1 MISFPNC
8 KINIGLN
15 IVSKRSDGYHD
26 IETVFYPLA
35 LCDALEVLPAGINC
49 SKDEF
54 SVEGIK
60 LEGDPEQNLCM
71 KALRLMQ
78 KEISLPFLKIVLMK
92 KIPVG
97 AGLGGGSSDAAFTLK
112 MLNSFKGAGLS
123 DEHLIKMTSVLG
135 SDCAFFI
142 ANKPVFAIEKGDK
155 MSSISL
161 HLEGLTIVIVKP
173 PIFVST
179 AYAYSVISPT
189 KPAHSLRELIQLP
202 VAEWRDVVKNDFE
215 DPIFSHYPE
224 IAAIKKRMYE
234 MGALYASMSG
244 SGSSV
249 FGIFNGSVN
258 APADFPGCFY
268 HEEKATSTI

>member
-15 IVSKRSDGYHD
+15 IVGKRSDGYHN
-26 IETVFYPLA
+26 IETVFYPLT
-35 LCDALEVLPAGINC
+35 LCDALEVLPADK
-49 SKDEF
+49 SRSEDEF
-54 SVEGIK
+54 SIEGLK

-78 KEISLPFLKIVLMK
+78 KEIALPSLKIVLMK

-112 MLNSFKGAGLS
+112 MLNTFIDAGFS
-123 DEHLIKMTSVLG
+123 EERLIKMASLIG

-142 ANKPVFAIEKGDK
+142 VNKPVFANGKGDQ
-155 MSSISL
+155 MSQVSL
-161 HLEGLTIVIVKP
+161 CLEGLTIVIVKP
-173 PIFVST
+173 AIFVST
-179 AYAYSVISPT
+179 TNAYSETTPV
-189 KPAHSLRELIQLP
+189 KPAHSLKELIRLP
-202 VAEWRDVVKNDFE
+202 VAEWRNFIKNDFE
-215 DPIFSHYPE
+215 DSIFSRHPE

-234 MGALYASMSG
+234 MGAQYASMSG

-249 FGIFNGSVN
+249 FGLFKGPVN

-268 HEEKATSTI
+268 HEEKCKSTI

>member
-15 IVSKRSDGYHD
+15 IVGKRSDGYHN
-26 IETVFYPLA
+26 IETVFYPLT
-35 LCDALEVLPAGINC
+35 LCDALEVLHADVNRSG
-49 SKDEF
+49 DEL
-54 SVEGIK
+54 SIEGMQ

-78 KEISLPFLKIVLMK
+78 KEITVPSLKMVLMK

-112 MLNSFKGAGLS
+112 MINTFIGAHLS
-123 DEHLIKMTSVLG
+123 DERLVKMASVLG

-142 ANKPVFAIEKGDK
+142 VNKPVFANGKGDL
-155 MSSISL
+155 MSPVSL
-161 HLEGLTIVIVKP
+161 RLEGSTIVIVKP
-173 PIFVST
+173 SIFVST
-179 AYAYSVISPT
+179 AHAYSGT
-189 KPAHSLRELIQLP
+189 TPAEPARSLRELIQLP
-202 VAEWRDVVKNDFE
+202 VTEWRDVIKNDFE
-215 DPIFSHYPE
+215 DSIFSRHPE

-249 FGIFNGSVN
+249 FGIFNGPVN
-258 APADFPGCFY
+258 AQADYPGCFY
-268 HEEKATSTI
+268 HEEKTVTTI